1 MGSIER
7 GAGFAIFLSK
17 TLDNTF
23 TYLGLNST
31 SFNISKLTWTN
42 AKSQPYH
49 SRIKYVNGQ
58 IAISLTLVFSQ

>member
-31 SFNISKLTWTN
+31 SFNIPKLTWTN